1 VRRVRARFRAKDGA
15 TFPTNYNGSAPN
27 TTLKTPHD
35 YSYLSQTLTSLS
47 HTLRISQKHDKSP
60 AMADPATEPL
70 ATVTET
76 EEVPRTKEKMGE
88 LSQAAS
94 IHYSTKNYDAAA
106 EHYADAVEIQAELN
120 GEMAPENAELL
131 FYYGRALYR
140 SAVAK
145 SDVLGNKVAKEEKK
159 KPKAKKAAKAEAGE
173 GSSAAKAEKKEESA
187 GATPFFQLQ
196 GDENWTDSE
205 DEDDDMDDGEQEED
219 DDDLGNAYEIFELAR
234 VLYERQLDTPEGDA
248 SDKGKGKAELSP
260 RARIIKERIADCH
273 GFLVEISLE
282 NERFHDAI
290 SDARKALA
298 LQEELY
304 PFEHENV
311 TEAHY
316 SLSLALEF
324 ASVSKV
330 REDQTGQTTDA
341 PAEQEQGKEDEDGIN
356 WELRKEAAEQ
366 TDLAIQ
372 SLEARLKKE
381 EAAVSSDALKPEQ
394 KKEKQAIIEDK
405 KGMLEDLKTRLVD
418 LKSDPN
424 KQEFDSIDSSVF
436 KGLLGG
442 LLGADAATQ
451 KAKIAEATKSA
462 NDVSSMVKKK
472 VKAPAPAASG
482 SNDAGSSKRKLEVED
497 GGAEGKRA
505 KTEEPA

>member
-1 VRRVRARFRAKDGA
+1 
-15 TFPTNYNGSAPN
+15 
-27 TTLKTPHD
+27 
-35 YSYLSQTLTSLS
+35 
-47 HTLRISQKHDKSP
+47 
-60 AMADPATEPL
+60 MADPVTKPL
-70 ATVTET
+70 AALDESD
-76 EEVPRTKEKMGE
+76 ELPRTKEKLEE
-88 LSQAAS
+88 LSKAAS
-94 IHYSTKNYDAAA
+94 IHYSTKNFPAAA
-106 EHYADAVEIQAELN
+106 ENYANAVEIQAELN

-131 FYYGRALYR
+131 FYYGRALYKV
-140 SAVAK
+140 AVAK
-145 SDVLGNKVAKEEKK
+145 SDVLGNKVAQEDKK
-159 KPKAKKAAKAEAGE
+159 KTKPKKAAKSDAKAE
-173 GSSAAKAEKKEESA
+173 SSAANGAKTEQKEESVESK
-187 GATPFFQLQ
+187 PYFQLQ

-205 DEDDDMDDGEQEED
+205 EEEDDEAEGEQEED
-219 DDDLGNAYEIFELAR
+219 EDDFGNAYETFELAR
-234 VLYERQLDTPEGDA
+234 VLYAKQLEALEGEDSA
-248 SDKGKGKAELSP
+248 DKGKGKGKAELSP
-260 RARIIKERIADCH
+260 QARTIKERIADCH

-290 SDARKALA
+290 SDAHASLE

-330 REDQTGQTTDA
+330 REDQTGQQTETPADA
-341 PAEQEQGKEDEDGIN
+341 APQTEDKDGID
-356 WELRKEAAEQ
+356 WELRKEAAKE

-381 EAAVSSDALKPEQ
+381 EEALSLDSLKLEQ
-394 KKEKQAIIEDK
+394 KKEKQTIIEDK
-405 KGMLEDLKTRLVD
+405 KSMLEDLRTRLTD
-418 LKSDPN
+418 LKSDPT

-436 KGLLGG
+436 QGLLGG

-462 NDVSSMVKKK
+462 NDVTGLVKTKKK
-472 VKAPAPAASG
+472 PKAPAPPA
-482 SNDAGSSKRKLEVED
+482 DTGSSKRKLEVED
-497 GGAEGKRA
+497 DTANGKRA

>member
-1 VRRVRARFRAKDGA
+1 
-15 TFPTNYNGSAPN
+15 
-27 TTLKTPHD
+27 
-35 YSYLSQTLTSLS
+35 
-47 HTLRISQKHDKSP
+47 
-60 AMADPATEPL
+60 MADPATKPL
-70 ATVTET
+70 ATVGET
-76 EEVPRTKEKMGE
+76 EELPRTKEKMGE

-145 SDVLGNKVAKEEKK
+145 SDVLGNKVATEEKK
-159 KPKAKKAAKAEAGE
+159 KKKQPKAKKAAKAEAGE
-173 GSSAAKAEKKEESA
+173 GSSAAKAEPKEKSVESK
-187 GATPFFQLQ
+187 PYFQLQ

-205 DEDDDMDDGEQEED
+205 DEDDDTQDGEDEED

-330 REDQTGQTTDA
+330 REDQTGQTTEESA
-341 PAEQEQGKEDEDGIN
+341 KQEHGKEDEDGIN
-356 WELRKEAAEQ
+356 WELRNEAAEQ
-366 TDLAIQ
+366 TDLAIK
-372 SLEARLKKE
+372 SLEARLRKE
-381 EAAVSSDALKPEQ
+381 EAALSSDALKPEQ
-394 KKEKQAIIEDK
+394 KKEKQTIIEDK
-405 KGMLEDLKTRLVD
+405 KGMLEDLKTRLAD
-418 LKSDPN
+418 LKSDPT
-424 KQEFDSIDSSVF
+424 KQEFDSLDPSVF

-442 LLGADAATQ
+442 LLGADSATQ
-451 KAKIAEATKSA
+451 KAKLAEATKTA
-462 NDVSSMVKKK
+462 NDVSGMVKKK

-482 SNDAGSSKRKLEVED
+482 SNDAGSSKRKLEVDD

>member
-1 VRRVRARFRAKDGA
+1 MTNEPAK
-15 TFPTNYNGSAPN
+15 T
-27 TTLKTPHD
+27 H
-35 YSYLSQTLTSLS
+35 
-47 HTLRISQKHDKSP
+47 
-60 AMADPATEPL
+60 AMADPANEPL
-70 ATVTET
+70 VTVTET
-76 EEVPRTKEKMGE
+76 EELPRTKEKMGE

-159 KPKAKKAAKAEAGE
+159 NKQPKAKKAAKAEAGE
-173 GSSAAKAEKKEESA
+173 GSSAAKAEPKEESVE
-187 GATPFFQLQ
+187 TKPYFQLQ

-205 DEDDDMDDGEQEED
+205 DEDDDMQDADQEDD

-234 VLYERQLDTPEGDA
+234 VLYERQLGLQEGEA
-248 SDKGKGKAELSP
+248 SDKGKGKAELTP
-260 RARIIKERIADCH
+260 RARVIKERIADCH

-341 PAEQEQGKEDEDGIN
+341 SAEQEQGKEDEDGIN

-381 EAAVSSDALKPEQ
+381 EAALSSNALKPEQ

-418 LKSDPN
+418 LKSDPK

-442 LLGADAATQ
+442 LMGADAATQ
-451 KAKIAEATKSA
+451 KAKLAEATKTA

-472 VKAPAPAASG
+472 VKAPAPAVSG
-482 SNDAGSSKRKLEVED
+482 SNEASSSKRKLEVDD

>member
-1 VRRVRARFRAKDGA
+1 
-15 TFPTNYNGSAPN
+15 
-27 TTLKTPHD
+27 
-35 YSYLSQTLTSLS
+35 
-47 HTLRISQKHDKSP
+47 
-60 AMADPATEPL
+60 MADPTTEPL

-76 EEVPRTKEKMGE
+76 EELPRTKEKMGE

-140 SAVAK
+140 AAVAK
-145 SDVLGNKVAKEEKK
+145 SDVLGNKVASEEKK
-159 KPKAKKAAKAEAGE
+159 KKQPKAKKAAKAEAGE
-173 GSSAAKAEKKEESA
+173 GSSAAKAEPKEESVE
-187 GATPFFQLQ
+187 TKPYFQLQ

-205 DEDDDMDDGEQEED
+205 DEDDDMQDGEEEED

-234 VLYERQLDTPEGDA
+234 VLYERQLDSPEGDA

-341 PAEQEQGKEDEDGIN
+341 SAEQEQGKEDEHGIN

-381 EAAVSSDALKPEQ
+381 EAALSSDALKPEQ
-394 KKEKQAIIEDK
+394 KKEKQTIIEDK
-405 KGMLEDLKTRLVD
+405 KGMLEDLKTRLAD
-418 LKSDPN
+418 LKSDPT

-451 KAKIAEATKSA
+451 KAKLAEATKSA
-462 NDVSSMVKKK
+462 NDVSGMVKKK
-472 VKAPAPAASG
+472 VKAPAPVVSG
-482 SNDAGSSKRKLEVED
+482 SNDASSSKRKLEVDD
-497 GGAEGKRA
+497 GGADGKRA
-505 KTEEPA
+505 KTEEPV

>member
-1 VRRVRARFRAKDGA
+1 
-15 TFPTNYNGSAPN
+15 
-27 TTLKTPHD
+27 
-35 YSYLSQTLTSLS
+35 
-47 HTLRISQKHDKSP
+47 
-60 AMADPATEPL
+60 MADPATEPL

-76 EEVPRTKEKMGE
+76 EDLPRTKEKMGE

-145 SDVLGNKVAKEEKK
+145 SDLLGNKVATQEKK
-159 KPKAKKAAKAEAGE
+159 KKQPKAKKAAKAEAGE
-173 GSSAAKAEKKEESA
+173 GSSAAKAEPKEESVENK
-187 GATPFFQLQ
+187 PYFQLQ

-205 DEDDDMDDGEQEED
+205 DEDDDMQDGEEEED

-234 VLYERQLDTPEGDA
+234 VLYEKQLDSPEGDA

-260 RARIIKERIADCH
+260 RARIVKERIADCH

-330 REDQTGQTTDA
+330 REDQTGQTTEESA
-341 PAEQEQGKEDEDGIN
+341 KQEPGKEDEDGIN
-356 WELRKEAAEQ
+356 WELRNEAAEQ
-366 TDLAIQ
+366 TDLAIK

-381 EAAVSSDALKPEQ
+381 EAALGSDALKPEQ
-394 KKEKQAIIEDK
+394 KKEKQTIIEDK
-405 KGMLEDLKTRLVD
+405 KGMLEDLKTRLLD
-418 LKSDPN
+418 LKSDPT

-442 LLGADAATQ
+442 LLGADSATQ
-451 KAKIAEATKSA
+451 KAKLAEATKTA
-462 NDVSSMVKKK
+462 NDVSGMVKKK
-472 VKAPAPAASG
+472 VKAPAPAPSG
-482 SNDAGSSKRKLEVED
+482 SNDAGSSKRKLEVDD